1 MICLL
6 WGDEDKKY
14 EQLNNN
20 MYITDTNLPIYYIMH
35 LFFFINI
42 MINILTNYT
51 HTVLTVY
58 NEIFNFMEDHLPED
72 DPNIFHIS
80 TENNNQNNI

>member
-20 MYITDTNLPIYYIMH
+20 MYLQIPTYRYIISCIC
-35 LFFFINI
+35 FFINI

-51 HTVLTVY
+51 
-58 NEIFNFMEDHLPED
+58 
-72 DPNIFHIS
+72 
-80 TENNNQNNI
+80 

>member
-1 MICLL
+1 
-6 WGDEDKKY
+6 
-14 EQLNNN
+14 
-20 MYITDTNLPIYYIMH
+20 
-35 LFFFINI
+35 

-51 HTVLTVY
+51 HNVLTVY

>member
-1 MICLL
+1 MNNLTTICILQIPT
-6 WGDEDKKY
+6 Y
-14 EQLNNN
+14 R
-20 MYITDTNLPIYYIMH
+20 YIISCIC
-35 LFFFINI
+35 FFINI

-51 HTVLTVY
+51 HNVLTVY

-72 DPNIFHIS
+72 DPNIFYIS